1 MIVGK
6 GKLPLWSSPIVLAVH
21 YMAPMTWQI
30 EPEFSPCH
38 SIRATQVTHFPATC
52 QVDPGLVNVP
62 IWGFV
67 SHHLQISVGYY
78 IPKSVGWCETL
89 GHLPTPVDPSR
100 LEGHT
105 TYGEDP
111 ARSPFSARI
120 RGGVIQ
126 GSGGPSLRPLA
137 PAVINS
143 SQIFAAILAN
153 ESWWNAWTCQTTV
166 SQTAVTNMFISH
178 GLNPWL
184 NLQC

>member
-6 GKLPLWSSPIVLAVH
+6 GKVPLWSSPIVLAVIH

-30 EPEFSPCH
+30 EPELSPCH
-38 SIRATQVTHFPATC
+38 CIRATQVTHFPATC
-52 QVDPGLVNVP
+52 QVDPGVVNVP

-111 ARSPFSARI
+111 CSEEPVLCEDRWRRHP
-120 RGGVIQ
+120 G
-126 GSGGPSLRPLA
+126 LRWSI
-137 PAVINS
+137 PA
-143 SQIFAAILAN
+143 A
-153 ESWWNAWTCQTTV
+153 TCTT
-166 SQTAVTNMFISH
+166 SDQFEPDFCCYSCKWIMVTC
-178 GLNPWL
+178 L
-184 NLQC
+184 NLPNNSQPRLLRICLLVMA